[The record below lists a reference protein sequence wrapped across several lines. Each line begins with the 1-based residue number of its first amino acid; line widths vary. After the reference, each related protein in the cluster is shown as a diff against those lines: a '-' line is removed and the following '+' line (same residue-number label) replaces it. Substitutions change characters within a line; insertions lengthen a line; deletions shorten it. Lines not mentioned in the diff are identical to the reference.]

1 MIKKGKG
8 KNKRECLEAM
18 RKLLVQDRAQN
29 TKNPTIPLLPPILTM
44 GGRGGGSQYHIEQSG
59 GGTQFTCEKHK
70 LTILHMCTLFFH
82 T

>member
-44 GGRGGGSQYHIEQSG
+44 GGGVEVANI
-59 GGTQFTCEKHK
+59 
-70 LTILHMCTLFFH
+70 ILNNLVVVHNSHVRSTN
-82 T
+82 